1 METPHYLTLGEA
13 AKATGKSKPTISK
26 YIKNGKISY
35 ISKDD
40 NGYQIDPAE
49 LFRVFP
55 AKNEKTLQSL
65 THDLHDSN
73 PLLTQEIEHL
83 KAALAEK
90 EKTIE
95 GLERDK
101 EYFKT
106 ELSKT
111 TTLITDMRQK
121 SNIKPAEG
129 NKGFWYNL
137 LGKKD

>member
-1 METPHYLTLGEA
+1 VETPHYLTLGEA

-35 ISKDD
+35 VSKDD
-40 NGYQIDPAE
+40 KGYQIDPAE

-55 AKNEKTLQSL
+55 VKNEKTLQSL

-83 KAALAEK
+83 KTALAEK

-101 EYFKT
+101 EYFKA

-121 SNIKPAEG
+121 HDIKPIERG
-129 NKGFWYNL
+129 KGFFATL
-137 LGKKD
+137 LNKKN